1 MTISSRFAVA
11 VHILALLATGRGEP
25 RTSEYIARSVNTNP
39 AVVRRLLSMLAR
51 AGLTRSRFGAGGGSV
66 LVRSAGDITLRDVYR
81 AVECEERLFSLHHE
95 PPSAKCPVGRNIEA
109 VLERA
114 TSAAQAALE
123 EQLATRTV
131 ADVMEEILAEDRERR
146 AVSI

>member
-11 VHILALLATGRGEP
+11 VHVLALLATGRGEP
-25 RTSEYIARSVNTNP
+25 RTSEYIAGSVNTNP
-39 AVVRRLLSMLAR
+39 AVVRRILSMLAR
-51 AGLTRSRFGAGGGSV
+51 AGLTRSRFGSGGGSM
-66 LVRSAGDITLRDVYR
+66 LARPANEITLRDVYR

-95 PPSAKCPVGRNIEA
+95 RPSAKCPVGRNIER
-109 VLERA
+109 VLVRA
-114 TSAAQAALE
+114 TGAAQTALE

-131 ADVMEEILAEDRERR
+131 ADVMEEIQAEDRESR

>member
-11 VHILALLATGRGEP
+11 VHVLALLATGRGEP
-25 RTSEYIARSVNTNP
+25 RTSEYVARSVNTNP
-39 AVVRRLLSMLAR
+39 AVVRRILSMLAR
-51 AGLTRSRFGAGGGSV
+51 AGLTRSRFGSGGGSM
-66 LVRSAGDITLRDVYR
+66 LARPASEITLRDVYR

-95 PPSAKCPVGRNIEA
+95 PPSHKCPVGRNIER

-114 TSAAQAALE
+114 TGAAQTALE

-131 ADVMEEILAEDRERR
+131 ADVMEEIQAEDRESR

>member
-11 VHILALLATGRGEP
+11 VHVLALLATGRGEP
-25 RTSEYIARSVNTNP
+25 RTSEYVARSVNTNP
-39 AVVRRLLSMLAR
+39 AVVRRILSMLAR
-51 AGLTRSRFGAGGGSV
+51 AGLTRSRFGSGGGSM
-66 LVRSAGDITLRDVYR
+66 LARPANEITLRDVYR

-95 PPSAKCPVGRNIEA
+95 RPSAKCPVGRNIER
-109 VLERA
+109 VLVRA
-114 TSAAQAALE
+114 TGAAQTALE

-131 ADVMEEILAEDRERR
+131 ADVMEEIQAEDRESR